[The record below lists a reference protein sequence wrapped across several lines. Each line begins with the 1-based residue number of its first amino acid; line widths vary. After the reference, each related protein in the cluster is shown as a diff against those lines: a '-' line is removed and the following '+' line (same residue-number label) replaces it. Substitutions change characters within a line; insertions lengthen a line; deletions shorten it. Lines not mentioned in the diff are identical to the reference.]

1 MNVVD
6 LKKDDFYFPMLEVIF
21 DLGGSGSNQ
30 EIETKLIESFGFTD
44 SQLAEVHTKSGTPI
58 IPNKIAWA
66 RSYLKLGKLLSN
78 EKTGV
83 WALTDEGRGCLQAG
97 ETAVHEKVSQAVK
110 EYQAARKEAQEKSV
124 ETDDAPDD
132 VEDDVE
138 WPSVLL
144 DKLKSIPP
152 DAFER
157 LAQRILREAGFVKVE
172 VLGKS
177 NDGGIDGAGILRM
190 NLVSFNV
197 LFQCKRYAGSVGP
210 NVVRD
215 FRGAMQGRADKGLI
229 ITTGNFTPEARKEA
243 SRDGAP
249 AIDLIDGEAL
259 CVLLKEQRLGVNVRM
274 VEEVQLDLKFFDGI

>member
-1 MNVVD
+1 MNVLD
-6 LKKDDFYFPMLEVIF
+6 LKKDDFYFPMIEAISELRE
-21 DLGGSGSNQ
+21 SAANR
-30 EIETKLIESFGFTD
+30 EIETKLIERFKFSD
-44 SQLAEVHTKSGTPI
+44 EQISEVHAKSGTPI
-58 IPNKIAWA
+58 ISNKIAWA
-66 RSYLKLGKLLSN
+66 RSYLKGADLLSN

-83 WALTDEGRGCLQAG
+83 WALTEQGRACLIEGEAL
-97 ETAVHEKVSQAVK
+97 VHAKVGKSVK
-110 EYQAARKEAQEKSV
+110 EYHLARKLAQEKSAKM
-124 ETDDAPDD
+124 DNAPDE

-138 WPSVLL
+138 WASLL
-144 DKLKSIPP
+144 LSKLKSIPP

-197 LFQCKRYAGSVGP
+197 LFQCKRYSGSVGP
-210 NVVRD
+210 SVVRD

-229 ITTGNFTPEARKEA
+229 ITTGNFTQEARREA

-259 CVLLKEQRLGVNVRM
+259 CDLLKDQRLGVKVRM
-274 VEEVQLDLKFFDGI
+274 VEEIEPDLKFFDGI